1 LVTNSLPS
9 LKDPGILPEI
19 FRLPD
24 GERGRSQ
31 RMVGRTPK
39 PFLAAVLLFSFLC
52 LFVDTVPGHAGFA
65 RGPLPSDWRG
75 DDALAA
81 LARLPDEEIPLG
93 KTLILASS
101 LVGEELTGAPVD
113 PAAVEKE
120 ITRLAEKVRPALRD
134 RSDPRAVIAALNRFL
149 FVEEGFSYDR
159 VAGNTDNYLLDRV
172 LRRKRGNCLGLT
184 ALYLLLA
191 ERLSLPLHGVYV
203 PSHCFAR
210 YDDAGVRFNIETGE
224 KGADRDDGRY
234 QRDFGLRGGRP
245 YLRSLGRKEMIGV
258 YLKSLGASCSRKGM
272 EDRALRL
279 YREAVVFYPG
289 LPDAYFN
296 TGVSFQKKGLLD
308 EAIGQYRRALEL
320 DPDLAV
326 ARDNLGVALAKKG
339 RYREALAEVRKAVA
353 LTPRNPVTLGNYA
366 ATLCASGMLEDGI
379 REYRRVLEIDPDNAR
394 AQAGLTRAYYTRGE
408 FQEAIVHFDRARER
422 GCEFDPAMLG
432 TLEKYRASSPASLP

>member
-1 LVTNSLPS
+1 MRDIYRT
-9 LKDPGILPEI
+9 
-19 FRLPD
+19 FR
-24 GERGRSQ
+24 S
-31 RMVGRTPK
+31 V
-39 PFLAAVLLFSFLC
+39 LC
-52 LFVDTVPGHAGFA
+52 LVLFGCLVCGAVPGHAEFA

-101 LVGEELTGAPVD
+101 LVGAELTGVPVD
-113 PAAVEKE
+113 PAAVDKE
-120 ITRLAEKVRPALRD
+120 ITRLAEKIRPALRD

-159 VAGNTDNYLLDRV
+159 VSGNTDNYLLDRV
-172 LRRKRGNCLGLT
+172 LGRKQGNCLGLT

-191 ERLSLPLHGVYV
+191 ERLSLPLRGVYV
-203 PSHCFAR
+203 PSHCFVR
-210 YDDAGVRFNIETGE
+210 YEGDGVRINIETGE
-224 KGADRDDGRY
+224 KGADRKDEIY
-234 QRDFGLRGGRP
+234 SRDFGLTGRGP
-245 YLRSLGRKEMIGV
+245 YLRSLGNKEMIAV

-279 YREAVVFYPG
+279 YREAAVFSPG

-320 DPDLAV
+320 DPDFAV

-339 RYREALAEVRKAVA
+339 RYREALAEVRKAVG
-353 LTPRNPVTLGNYA
+353 LTPRNPVTRGNYA
-366 ATLCASGMLEDGI
+366 ATLCACGMVEDGI
-379 REYRRVLEIDPDNAR
+379 REYRKVLEIDPDNAR
-394 AQAGLTRAYYTRGE
+394 ALAGLTRAYYTRGE
-408 FQEAIVHFDRARER
+408 FHEAIVHCDRAREL
-422 GCEFDPAMLG
+422 GCNFDPAMLG
-432 TLEKYRASSPASLP
+432 TLEKYRDPSPASLP

>member
-1 LVTNSLPS
+1 MLRDVFRTFRSVLCPVFFVCLVC
-9 LKDPGILPEI
+9 G
-19 FRLPD
+19 
-24 GERGRSQ
+24 
-31 RMVGRTPK
+31 
-39 PFLAAVLLFSFLC
+39 AV
-52 LFVDTVPGHAGFA
+52 PAHADEYA
-65 RGPLPSDWRG
+65 REPLPSNWRG
-75 DDALAA
+75 ENALATF
-81 LARLPDEEIPLG
+81 ARLPDEEIPLG

-101 LVGEELTGAPVD
+101 LVGAELTGVPVD

-120 ITRLAEKVRPALRD
+120 ITRLAEKIRPALRD
-134 RSDPRAVIAALNRFL
+134 RSDPRAVIAAMNRIL
-149 FVEEGFSYDR
+149 FVDEGFSYDR

-184 ALYLLLA
+184 AVYLLLA

-279 YREAVVFYPG
+279 YREAAVFYPG

-296 TGVSFQKKGLLD
+296 AGVSFQKKGLLD

-326 ARDNLGVALAKKG
+326 ARDNLGVALAKQG
-339 RYREALAEVRKAVA
+339 RYREALVEVRKAVA
-353 LTPRNPVTLGNYA
+353 LTPRNPVTRGNYA
-366 ATLCASGMLEDGI
+366 AALCACGMLTDGI
-379 REYRRVLEIDPDNAR
+379 REYRKVLEIDPDNAR
-394 AQAGLTRAYYTRGE
+394 ALSGLTRAYYTRGE
-408 FQEAIVHFDRARER
+408 FYEAIVHCDRARER

-432 TLEKYRASSPASLP
+432 TLEKYRASSPAPLR

>member
-1 LVTNSLPS
+1 VLRDIPKT
-9 LKDPGILPEI
+9 
-19 FRLPD
+19 FR
-24 GERGRSQ
+24 S
-31 RMVGRTPK
+31 V
-39 PFLAAVLLFSFLC
+39 LC
-52 LFVDTVPGHAGFA
+52 LALFLRLVCGAVPGHAEFA
-65 RGPLPSDWRG
+65 RELLPSDWRG

-81 LARLPDEEIPLG
+81 LARLPDAEIPLG

-101 LVGEELTGAPVD
+101 LVGAELTGVPVD
-113 PAAVEKE
+113 PASVENE

-159 VAGNTDNYLLDRV
+159 VAGNTDNYLLHRV
-172 LRRKRGNCLGLT
+172 LGRKRGNCLGLT

-203 PSHCFAR
+203 PSHCFVR
-210 YDDAGVRFNIETGE
+210 YEDAGVRFNIETGE

-234 QRDFGLRGGRP
+234 HHDFGFKGGGP

-279 YREAVVFYPG
+279 YREATVFYPG

-296 TGVSFQKKGLLD
+296 AGVSFQKKGLLD

-320 DPDLAV
+320 DPELAV

-339 RYREALAEVRKAVA
+339 RYREALAEVRKAVD
-353 LTPRNPVTLGNYA
+353 LTPRNPVTRGNYA
-366 ATLCASGMLEDGI
+366 ATLCACGMLEEGI
-379 REYRRVLEIDPDNAR
+379 REYRKVLEIDPDNAR
-394 AQAGLTRAYYTRGE
+394 ALAGLTKAYYTRGN
-408 FQEAIVHFDRARER
+408 FHEAIVNCDRARER
-422 GCEFDPAMLG
+422 GCEFDPVMLG
-432 TLEKYRASSPASLP
+432 TLEKYRVPSPASLP